1 MTRWKYL
8 VLSVI
13 DGEIHSQNGD
23 LISPEWTS
31 FELWQYLDQLG
42 AEGWELVGISERG
55 DAQCFYFKRAEA
67 TS

>member
-13 DGEIHSQNGD
+13 DGEIYSQNGE
-23 LISPEWTS
+23 LISPEWAS